1 MVVAISGKAFR
12 LEISLTQVSGMAKLS
27 KEFDLPDL
35 LSNIGGFALLLLV
48 ITLGALIPIK
58 AIELVSGRPIL
69 DELIDFAR
77 EPSIDVEDVKT
88 RSSNP

>member
-1 MVVAISGKAFR
+1 
-12 LEISLTQVSGMAKLS
+12 MAKLS